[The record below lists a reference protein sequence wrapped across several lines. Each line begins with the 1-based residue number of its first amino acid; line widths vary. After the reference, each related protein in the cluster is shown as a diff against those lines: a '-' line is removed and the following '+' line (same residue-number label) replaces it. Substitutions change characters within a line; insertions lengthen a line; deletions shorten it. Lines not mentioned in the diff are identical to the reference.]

1 MSKRKRRYTTI
12 KIQIFG
18 TMKHLFTSV
27 IALLVTFAVAA
38 QPGAQQNPVIPADK
52 AVRVGQ
58 LPNGMKY
65 YLRHNDK
72 QKNLADF
79 YISHDV
85 GAIQEDDDQQGLA
98 HFLEHM
104 AFNGTKNLPGK
115 MLIEYL
121 ETVGVKFGVNLNAGT
136 SWDYTQYLL
145 KDVPT
150 IRPGIVDSALLILH
164 DWSHFIALQPKEI
177 DAERGVIMEE
187 LRMRDGASWRATI
200 QLLKALG
207 KGTRYEHRN
216 LIGYLDG
223 LKSFD
228 HSSLENFYKKW
239 YRPEYQA
246 VVVVGDINVDE
257 VEAKLKKLMADI
269 PASPA
274 DAPKKEVIVVPDNKE
289 PIISILEDPEMTETS
304 ATLFIKHQALPKH
317 LNNTFLAEQL
327 ALINALA
334 SNMANSRLQEIAMK
348 PNAPFTSANY
358 MNGSIGIC
366 PTLECAGVGV
376 ETQDG
381 KLLAGL
387 EAAYTEL
394 ERIRRHGFTES
405 ELERAKQVVL
415 KREEVAYNNR
425 NDRKNGQYVQ
435 RYLNAFR
442 KNAAMPDAET
452 EWKIDSM
459 IITQMP
465 LQVIN
470 QIVAQFITDHNQVL
484 VAQAPKREGL
494 VNPTEAQLAE
504 VLAKVKASTI
514 APYADNTVKEPLISP
529 DKKLKGSAVKKE
541 AKNEAFGTTEWTLK
555 NGMKVVVKPTKFKA
569 DEVQVSMI
577 AHFGQSSLS
586 DELYWPSSFL
596 STFMG
601 RMGLSKFT
609 ATDLRK
615 QLSGKSV
622 SVHLSPDDYETG
634 IQGMASPKD
643 LETLMQLIYLQFTE
657 PRFSK
662 EDYDVAMNQLKP
674 YVENLQTN
682 PDYISAVQRQKTLYG
697 NHFRRQQVTP
707 ELFDKVK
714 FELLEPAYKAL
725 YSNAANFT
733 TYIVGNVDIEALKP
747 LVEKYIGSLPVSKKL
762 AKKVD
767 DGVRTV
773 TGEVVNDF
781 KAKMQQPKV
790 GVTRIYTGPIDY
802 TMKNRVAMN
811 VLSQVLRSRYTISI
825 REEKGGTYS
834 VGVGGRVMPDY
845 TPWYQ
850 LIVLFDTNEQMAD
863 ELSQIVI
870 DEIKKIAE
878 QGPNKEDVE
887 KTRKYLLKEYEN
899 QIQQNGTWI
908 DWLDLYNYRGM
919 NSLAEYKKTVEE
931 LTYDDLKALAAKIL
945 KDNNMAYVVMRPEK

>member
-1 MSKRKRRYTTI
+1 MKR
-12 KIQIFG
+12 
-18 TMKHLFTSV
+18 LFTFV
-27 IALLVTFAVAA
+27 IASLVAFAVAA
-38 QPGAQQNPVIPADK
+38 QPGAQQIPVIPADK
-52 AVRVGQ
+52 AVRVGT

-121 ETVGVKFGVNLNAGT
+121 ETVGVKFGTNLNAGT

-150 IRPGIVDSALLILH
+150 IRPGIIDTAMLILH
-164 DWSHFIALQPKEI
+164 DWSHFIALEPKEI

-187 LRMRDGASWRATI
+187 LRMRDGASWRGTI

-216 LIGYLDG
+216 LIGYLEG

-246 VVVVGDINVDE
+246 VVIVGDINVDE
-257 VEAKLKKLMADI
+257 IEAKLQKLMADI

-274 DAPKKEVIVVPDNKE
+274 DAPQKEVIVVPDNQE
-289 PIISILEDPEMTETS
+289 PNISILEDPEMTETS
-304 ATLFIKHQALPKH
+304 ATLFIKRQALPKH
-317 LNNTFLAEQL
+317 LNNTIVAEQL
-327 ALINALA
+327 ALIDAL
-334 SNMANSRLQEIAMK
+334 SSEMANARLQEIAMK
-348 PNAPFTSANY
+348 PNAPFTSAYY
-358 MNGSIGIC
+358 MNGSVGIC

-376 ETQDG
+376 NTQDG

-405 ELERAKQVVL
+405 ELERAKQSVMKMQEL
-415 KREEVAYNNR
+415 AYNNR

-452 EWKIDSM
+452 EWKLDSM
-459 IITQMP
+459 IIAN
-465 LQVIN
+465 LQLPMIN
-470 QIVAQFITDHNQVL
+470 QVVAQFITDHNQVL
-484 VAQAPKREGL
+484 IAQAPKRDGL
-494 VNPTEAQLAE
+494 VNATEAQLAE
-504 VLAKVKASTI
+504 VLAKVKAATI

-529 DKKLKGSAVKKE
+529 DKQLKGSPVKKE
-541 AKNEAFGTTEWTLK
+541 SKNEALGTTTWVLK
-555 NGMKVVVKPTKFKA
+555 NGLKVVVKPTQFKA
-569 DEVQVSMI
+569 DEVQIAMT

-586 DELYWPSSFL
+586 DELYWTSAMLP
-596 STFMG
+596 TMMG
-601 RMGLSKFT
+601 RMGISKFT

-615 QLSGKSV
+615 QLSGKNARV
-622 SVHLSPDDYETG
+622 QISPDDYETSVVG
-634 IQGMASPKD
+634 SGSPKD
-643 LETLMQLIYLQFTE
+643 LETLMQLLYLQFTE

-662 EDYDVAMNQLKP
+662 EDFDVAMAQLKP

-682 PDYISAVQRQKTLYG
+682 PDYISAVERQKTLYG
-697 NHFRRQQVTP
+697 NHFRRQQITP
-707 ELFDKVK
+707 ALLDEVK
-714 FELLEPAYKAL
+714 FERMEPAYKAL
-725 YSNAANFT
+725 FSNAANFT
-733 TYIVGNVDIEALKP
+733 TYIVGNVDLEVLKP
-747 LVEKYIGSLPVSKKL
+747 LVEKYIGSLPVAKKL
-762 AKKVD
+762 TKKVD
-767 DGVRTV
+767 DNAYAVK
-773 TGEVVNDF
+773 GEVVNDF

-790 GVTRIYTGPIDY
+790 GITRIYTGPIDY
-802 TMKNRVAMN
+802 TLKNRVAMN
-811 VLSQVLRSRYTISI
+811 VLSQVLRTRYTKSI

-834 VGVGGRVMPDY
+834 VGVGGRVMADY
-845 TPWYQ
+845 KPWYQ

-870 DEIKKIAE
+870 DEIKKIAAE
-878 QGPNKEDVE
+878 GPNKEDVE
-887 KTRKYLLKEYEN
+887 KSRKYLLKEYEN
-899 QIQQNGTWI
+899 QVQMNGNWLN
-908 DWLDLYNYRGM
+908 WLDEYNTRGTDYA
-919 NSLAEYKKTVEE
+919 AEYKKVVEE

-945 KDNNMAYVVMRPEK
+945 NDNNMTYVVMRPEK

>member
-1 MSKRKRRYTTI
+1 
-12 KIQIFG
+12 
-18 TMKHLFTSV
+18 MKHLFTSV

-38 QPGAQQNPVIPADK
+38 QPGAQQIPVIPADK

-58 LPNGMKY
+58 LENGMKY
-65 YLRHNDK
+65 YIRHNDK

-85 GAIQEDDDQQGLA
+85 GAIQEADDQQGLA

-121 ETVGVKFGVNLNAGT
+121 ETVGVKFGTNLNAGT

-187 LRMRDGASWRATI
+187 LRMRDGASWRGTI
-200 QLLKALG
+200 HLLKALG

-216 LIGYLDG
+216 LIGHLDG

-257 VEAKLKKLMADI
+257 IEAKLKKLMADI

-274 DAPKKEVIVVPDNKE
+274 DAPQKEVIVVPDNKE
-289 PIISILEDPEMTETS
+289 PIISIFEDPEMTES
-304 ATLFIKHQALPKH
+304 GASLFIKRQALPKQ
-317 LNNTFLAEQL
+317 LNNTVVAEQL
-327 ALINALA
+327 ALIDALA
-334 SNMANSRLQEIAMK
+334 DEMANARFREIAMK
-348 PNAPFTSANY
+348 PNAPFTGARF
-358 MNGSIGIC
+358 MNGGIGIC
-366 PTLECAGVGV
+366 PTLACAGFDVN
-376 ETQDG
+376 TQDG
-381 KLLAGL
+381 KILTGI

-394 ERIRRHGFTES
+394 ERIRRHGFTEG
-405 ELERAKQVVL
+405 ELERAKQSVMKMQEL
-415 KREEVAYNNR
+415 AYNNR

-452 EWKIDSM
+452 EWKLDST
-459 IITQMP
+459 IIVNIQLPM
-465 LQVIN
+465 IN
-470 QIVAQFITDHNQVL
+470 QVMKQYITDHNQVL
-484 VAQAPKREGL
+484 IVQAPKREGL
-494 VNPTEAQLAE
+494 VNPTEAQCLE
-504 VLAKVKASTI
+504 VLAKVKAATI
-514 APYADNTVKEPLISP
+514 APYADNTVKEPLIP
-529 DKKLKGSAVKKE
+529 ADKKLKGSTVKKE
-541 AKNEAFGTTEWTLK
+541 SKNETFGTTEWTLK

-569 DEVQVSMI
+569 DEVQVAMV

-596 STFMG
+596 PTFMG
-601 RMGLSKFT
+601 RMGISKFS

-615 QLSGKSV
+615 QLSGKNASV
-622 SVHLSPDDYETG
+622 YVSPDDYKTQVVG
-634 IQGMASPKD
+634 NGSPKD
-643 LETLMQLIYLQFTE
+643 IETIFQLIYLTFTD

-662 EDYDVAMNQLKP
+662 DDYDVAMNQLRP

-682 PDYISAVQRQKTLYG
+682 PDYISAVEREKTLYG

-707 ELFDKVK
+707 ALLDKVK
-714 FELLEPAYKAL
+714 FELFEPAYKAL

-733 TYIVGNVDIEALKP
+733 TYIVGNVDVEVLKP

-762 AKKVD
+762 SKKVD

-773 TGEVVNDF
+773 KGEVVNDF

-790 GVTRIYTGPIDY
+790 GVTRIYTGDIDY
-802 TMKNRVAMN
+802 TLKNRVAMN
-811 VLSQVLRSRYTISI
+811 VLSHVLRSRYTVSI

-834 VGVGGRVMPDY
+834 VGVGGRVKSDIKPS
-845 TPWYQ
+845 YQ

-870 DEIKKIAE
+870 DEIKKIA
-878 QGPNKEDVE
+878 QDGPNKEDVE

-899 QIQQNGTWI
+899 QIQMNGNWI
-908 DWLDLYNYRGM
+908 SWLVERDTHGTNYA
-919 NSLAEYKKTVEE
+919 AEYKKAVEA

-945 KDNNMAYVVMRPEK
+945 KDNNMTYVVMRPEK

>member
-1 MSKRKRRYTTI
+1 
-12 KIQIFG
+12 
-18 TMKHLFTSV
+18 MKHLFTSV

-38 QPGAQQNPVIPADK
+38 QPGAQQIPVIPADK

-85 GAIQEDDDQQGLA
+85 GAIQEEDDQQGLA

-150 IRPGIVDSALLILH
+150 IRPGIIDSALLILH

-187 LRMRDGASWRATI
+187 LRMRDDASWRGTI
-200 QLLKALG
+200 QLLKAVG

-216 LIGYLDG
+216 LIGHLDG

-228 HSSLENFYKKW
+228 HSSLENFYHKW

-246 VVVVGDINVDE
+246 VVIVGDINVDE
-257 VEAKLKKLMADI
+257 VEAKLQKLMADI

-274 DAPKKEVIVVPDNKE
+274 DAPQKEVIVVPDNKE
-289 PIISILEDPEMTETS
+289 PIISIFEDPEMTQS
-304 ATLFIKHQALPKH
+304 GASLFIKRQALPKQ
-317 LNNTFLAEQL
+317 LNNTVVAEQL
-327 ALINALA
+327 ALIDALA
-334 SNMANSRLQEIAMK
+334 SEMANARLQEIAMK
-348 PNAPFTSANY
+348 PNAPFTGARF
-358 MNGSIGIC
+358 MNGGIGIC
-366 PTLECAGVGV
+366 STLECAGVDV
-376 ETQDG
+376 NTQDG
-381 KLLAGL
+381 KLLGGF

-405 ELERAKQVVL
+405 ELERAKQSVMKDQEL
-415 KREEVAYNNR
+415 AYNNR

-452 EWKIDSM
+452 EWKLDSM
-459 IITQMP
+459 IISQ
-465 LQVIN
+465 LQLPMIN
-470 QIVAQFITDHNQVL
+470 QVVAQYITDHNQVL
-484 VAQAPKREGL
+484 VVQAPKREGL
-494 VNPTEAQLAE
+494 TNPTEAQFAE
-504 VLAKVKASTI
+504 VLAKVKAATI
-514 APYADNTVKEPLISP
+514 APYADNTVKEPLIP
-529 DKKLKGSAVKKE
+529 TDKKLKGSKVKKE
-541 AKNEAFGTTEWTLK
+541 SKNEEFGTIEWTLK

-569 DEVQVSMI
+569 DEVQVAMV
-577 AHFGQSSLS
+577 AHSGQSSLS
-586 DELYWPSSFL
+586 DDLYWSSAL
-596 STFMG
+596 LPTFVG
-601 RMGLSKFT
+601 RMGVSKFS

-615 QLSGKSV
+615 QLSGKNAQV
-622 SVHLSPDDYETG
+622 YVSPDDYASQVVG
-634 IQGMASPKD
+634 VGSPKD
-643 LETLMQLIYLQFTE
+643 LETIMQLLYLQFTD

-662 EDYDVAMNQLKP
+662 EDYDVAMAQLKP

-682 PDYISAVQRQKTLYG
+682 PDYISAVERQKTLYG
-697 NHFRRQQVTP
+697 NHFRRQQITP
-707 ELFDKVK
+707 ALLDKVK
-714 FELLEPAYKAL
+714 FEQLEPAYKAL
-725 YSNAANFT
+725 FSNAANFT
-733 TYIVGNVDIEALKP
+733 TYIVGNVDVEALKP
-747 LVEKYIGSLPVSKKL
+747 LVEKYLGSLPVSKKL

-767 DGVRTV
+767 DGVRAV
-773 TGEVVNDF
+773 KGEVVNDF
-781 KAKMQQPKV
+781 KVKMQQPKV

-802 TMKNRVAMN
+802 TMKNRVTMN

-834 VGVGGRVMPDY
+834 VGVGGRVMAEY
-845 TPWYQ
+845 EPWYQ

-863 ELSQIVI
+863 ELSQIVVK
-870 DEIKKIAE
+870 EIQTIANE
-878 QGPNKEDVE
+878 GPNKEDVE

-899 QIQQNGTWI
+899 QIQQNGNWV
-908 DWLDLYNYRGM
+908 DWLDQRDYRGV
-919 NSLAEYKKTVEE
+919 NYPVEYKKAVEE

-945 KDNNMAYVVMRPEK
+945 KDNNMTYVVMRPEK

>member
-1 MSKRKRRYTTI
+1 
-12 KIQIFG
+12 
-18 TMKHLFTSV
+18 MKHLFTSV

-38 QPGAQQNPVIPADK
+38 QPGAQQIPVIPADK

-58 LPNGMKY
+58 LENGMKY
-65 YLRHNDK
+65 YIRHNDK

-85 GAIQEDDDQQGLA
+85 GAIQEADDQQGLA

-121 ETVGVKFGVNLNAGT
+121 ETVGVKFGTNLNAGT

-187 LRMRDGASWRATI
+187 LRMRDGASWRGTI
-200 QLLKALG
+200 HLLKALG

-216 LIGYLDG
+216 LIGHLDG

-257 VEAKLKKLMADI
+257 IEAKLKKLMADI

-274 DAPKKEVIVVPDNKE
+274 DAPQKEVIVVPDNKE
-289 PIISILEDPEMTETS
+289 PIISIFEDPEMTES
-304 ATLFIKHQALPKH
+304 GASLFIKRQALPKQ
-317 LNNTFLAEQL
+317 LNNTVVAEQL
-327 ALINALA
+327 ALIDALA
-334 SNMANSRLQEIAMK
+334 DEMANARFREIAMK
-348 PNAPFTSANY
+348 PNAPFTGARF
-358 MNGSIGIC
+358 MNGGIGIC
-366 PTLECAGVGV
+366 PTLACAGFDVN
-376 ETQDG
+376 TQDG
-381 KLLAGL
+381 KILTGI

-394 ERIRRHGFTES
+394 ERIRRHGFTEG
-405 ELERAKQVVL
+405 ELERAKQSVMKMQEL
-415 KREEVAYNNR
+415 AYNNR

-452 EWKIDSM
+452 EWKLDST
-459 IITQMP
+459 IIVNIQLPM
-465 LQVIN
+465 IN
-470 QIVAQFITDHNQVL
+470 QVMKQYITDHNQVL
-484 VAQAPKREGL
+484 IVQAPKREGL
-494 VNPTEAQLAE
+494 VNPTEAQCLE
-504 VLAKVKASTI
+504 VLAKVKAATI
-514 APYADNTVKEPLISP
+514 APYADNTVKEPLIP
-529 DKKLKGSAVKKE
+529 ADKKLKGSAVKKE
-541 AKNEAFGTTEWTLK
+541 SKNETFGTTEWILK

-569 DEVQVSMI
+569 DEVQVAMV

-596 STFMG
+596 PTFMG
-601 RMGLSKFT
+601 RMGISKFS

-615 QLSGKSV
+615 QLSGKNASV
-622 SVHLSPDDYETG
+622 YVSPDDYKTQVVG
-634 IQGMASPKD
+634 NGSPKD
-643 LETLMQLIYLQFTE
+643 IETIFQLIYLTFTD

-662 EDYDVAMNQLKP
+662 DDYDVAMNQLRP

-682 PDYISAVQRQKTLYG
+682 PDYISAVEREKTLYG

-707 ELFDKVK
+707 ALLDKVK
-714 FELLEPAYKAL
+714 FELFEPAYKAL

-733 TYIVGNVDIEALKP
+733 TYIVGNVDVEVLKP

-762 AKKVD
+762 SKKVD

-773 TGEVVNDF
+773 KGEVVNDF

-790 GVTRIYTGPIDY
+790 GVTRIYTGDIDY
-802 TMKNRVAMN
+802 TLKNRVAMN
-811 VLSQVLRSRYTISI
+811 VLSQVLRSRYTVSI

-834 VGVGGRVMPDY
+834 VGVGGRVKSDIKPS
-845 TPWYQ
+845 YQ

-870 DEIKKIAE
+870 DEIKKIA
-878 QGPNKEDVE
+878 QDGPNKEDVE

-899 QIQQNGTWI
+899 QIQMNGNWI
-908 DWLDLYNYRGM
+908 SWLVERDTHGTNYA
-919 NSLAEYKKTVEE
+919 AEYKKAVEA

-945 KDNNMAYVVMRPEK
+945 KDNNMTYVIMRPEK

>member
-1 MSKRKRRYTTI
+1 MKR
-12 KIQIFG
+12 
-18 TMKHLFTSV
+18 LFTSV
-27 IALLVTFAVAA
+27 IALLVAMVVTA
-38 QPGAQQNPVIPADK
+38 QPAQQIPVIPADK
-52 AVRVGQ
+52 AVRVGT

-121 ETVGVKFGVNLNAGT
+121 ETVGVKFGTNLNAGT

-150 IRPGIVDSALLILH
+150 IRPGIVDTAMLILH

-187 LRMRDGASWRATI
+187 LRMRDGASWRGTI
-200 QLLKALG
+200 KMLQALG

-216 LIGYLDG
+216 LIGHLDG
-223 LKSFD
+223 LKSFS
-228 HSSLENFYKKW
+228 HTSLENFYKKW
-239 YRPEYQA
+239 YRPELQA
-246 VVVVGDINVDE
+246 VVIVGDINVDE
-257 VEAKLKKLMADI
+257 IEAKLQKLMADI

-274 DAPKKEVIVVPDNKE
+274 GVAQKEHIVVPDNQE
-289 PIISILEDPEMTETS
+289 PIISMFEDPEMQQTK
-304 ATLFIKHQALPKH
+304 ATLFIKHEALPKN
-317 LNNTFLAEQL
+317 LKNTILAEQL

-334 SNMANSRLQEIAMK
+334 DEMASDRLQEIAMK
-348 PNAPFTSANY
+348 PNAPFTGASFV
-358 MNGSIGIC
+358 NGGIGIC
-366 PTLECAGVGV
+366 QTLECTGVAV
-376 ETQDG
+376 MTQDG
-381 KLLAGL
+381 KLLEGF

-394 ERIRRHGFTES
+394 ERIRRHGFTEG
-405 ELERAKQVVL
+405 ELERAKQSVMKAQEL
-415 KREEVAYNNR
+415 AYNNR
-425 NDRKNGQYVQ
+425 NDRKNGQYVR
-435 RYLNAFR
+435 RYLDAFH

-452 EWKIDSM
+452 EWKIDSA
-459 IITQMP
+459 IIANIP
-465 LQVIN
+465 LQMIN
-470 QIVAQFITDHNQVL
+470 KVMAQYITDHNQVV
-484 VAQAPKREGL
+484 VAQAPKKEGL

-504 VLAKVKASTI
+504 VLKKVKAATI

-541 AKNEAFGTTEWTLK
+541 SKNEALGTTTWVLK
-555 NGMKVVVKPTKFKA
+555 NGLKVVVKPTKFKA
-569 DEVQVSMI
+569 DEVQI
-577 AHFGQSSLS
+577 AMSANFGQSSLS
-586 DELYWPSSFL
+586 DELYWTSAFMPSFL
-596 STFMG
+596 G
-601 RMGLSKFT
+601 RMGVSKFT

-615 QLSGKSV
+615 QLSGKNANVRV
-622 SVHLSPDDYETG
+622 SVDDYELSVLG
-634 IQGMASPKD
+634 SGSPKD
-643 LETLMQLIYLQFTE
+643 LETIMQLLYLQFTE

-662 EDYDVAMNQLKP
+662 DDYDGAMKQLRP
-674 YVENLQTN
+674 YIENAQTN
-682 PDYISAVQRQKTLYG
+682 PDYISSVQRSKTLYG
-697 NHFRRQQVTP
+697 GHYRRQQVTP
-707 ELFDKVK
+707 EVLNDVK
-714 FELLEPAYKAL
+714 FELIEPAYKAL

-733 TYIVGNVDIEALKP
+733 TYIVGNVDLATLKP

-762 AKKVD
+762 SKKVD
-767 DGVRTV
+767 DGARTV
-773 TGEVVNDF
+773 KGEVVNDF
-781 KAKMQQPKV
+781 KVKMQQPKV
-790 GVTRIYTGPIDY
+790 GLTRIYTGPIDY
-802 TMKNRVAMN
+802 TLKNRVAMN
-811 VLSQVLRSRYTISI
+811 VLSQVLRSRYTVSI

-834 VGVGGRVMPDY
+834 VGVGGRITPDY

-870 DEIKKIAE
+870 DEIKKIATE
-878 QGPNKEDVE
+878 GPKAEDVE

-899 QIQQNGTWI
+899 QIQLNGNWI
-908 DWLDLYNYRGM
+908 NWLDEYNDRGT
-919 NSLAEYKKTVEE
+919 NYTAEYKKVVEA

-945 KDNNMAYVVMRPEK
+945 KDNNMTHIIMRPEK

>member
-1 MSKRKRRYTTI
+1 
-12 KIQIFG
+12 
-18 TMKHLFTSV
+18 MKHLFTSV

-38 QPGAQQNPVIPADK
+38 QPGAQQIPVIPADK

-85 GAIQEDDDQQGLA
+85 GAIQEEDDQQGLA

-150 IRPGIVDSALLILH
+150 IRPGIIDSALLILH

-187 LRMRDGASWRATI
+187 LRMRDGASWRGTI
-200 QLLKALG
+200 QLLKAVG

-216 LIGYLDG
+216 LIGHLDG

-228 HSSLENFYKKW
+228 HSSLENFYHKW

-246 VVVVGDINVDE
+246 VVIVGDINVDE
-257 VEAKLKKLMADI
+257 VEAKLQKLMADI

-274 DAPKKEVIVVPDNKE
+274 DAPQKEVIVVPDNKE
-289 PIISILEDPEMTETS
+289 PIISIFEDPEMTQS
-304 ATLFIKHQALPKH
+304 GASLFIKRQALPKQ
-317 LNNTFLAEQL
+317 LNNTIVAEQL
-327 ALINALA
+327 ALIDALA
-334 SNMANSRLQEIAMK
+334 SEMANARLQEIAMK
-348 PNAPFTSANY
+348 PNAPFTGARF
-358 MNGSIGIC
+358 MNGGIGIC
-366 PTLECAGVGV
+366 STLECAGVDV
-376 ETQDG
+376 NTQDG
-381 KLLAGL
+381 KLLEGF

-405 ELERAKQVVL
+405 ELERAKQSVMKDQEL
-415 KREEVAYNNR
+415 AYNNR

-452 EWKIDSM
+452 EWKLDSM
-459 IITQMP
+459 IISQ
-465 LQVIN
+465 LQLPMIN
-470 QIVAQFITDHNQVL
+470 QVVAQYITDHNQVL
-484 VAQAPKREGL
+484 VVQAPKREGL
-494 VNPTEAQLAE
+494 SNPTEAQFAE
-504 VLAKVKASTI
+504 VLAKVKAATI
-514 APYADNTVKEPLISP
+514 EPYADNTVKEPLIP
-529 DKKLKGSAVKKE
+529 ADKKLKGSKVKKE
-541 AKNEAFGTTEWTLK
+541 SKNEEFGTIEWTLK
-555 NGMKVVVKPTKFKA
+555 NGLKVVVKPTKFKA
-569 DEVQVSMI
+569 DEVQVAMV
-577 AHFGQSSLS
+577 AHSGQSSLS
-586 DELYWPSSFL
+586 DELYWSSAL
-596 STFMG
+596 LPTFVG
-601 RMGLSKFT
+601 RMGVSKFS

-615 QLSGKSV
+615 QLSGKNAQV
-622 SVHLSPDDYETG
+622 YVSPDDYESQVVG
-634 IQGMASPKD
+634 VGSPKD
-643 LETLMQLIYLQFTE
+643 LETIMQLLYLQFTD

-662 EDYDVAMNQLKP
+662 EDYDVAMAQLKP

-682 PDYISAVQRQKTLYG
+682 PDYISAVERQKTLYG
-697 NHFRRQQVTP
+697 NHFRRQQITP
-707 ELFDKVK
+707 ALLDKVK
-714 FELLEPAYKAL
+714 FEQLEPAYKAL
-725 YSNAANFT
+725 FSNAANFT
-733 TYIVGNVDIEALKP
+733 TYIVGNVDVEALKP
-747 LVEKYIGSLPVSKKL
+747 LVEKYLGSLPVSKKL

-767 DGVRTV
+767 DGVRAV
-773 TGEVVNDF
+773 KGEVVNDF
-781 KAKMQQPKV
+781 KIKMQQPKV

-802 TMKNRVAMN
+802 TMKNRVTMN

-834 VGVGGRVMPDY
+834 VGVGGRVMAEY
-845 TPWYQ
+845 EPWYQ

-863 ELSQIVI
+863 ELSQIVVK
-870 DEIKKIAE
+870 EIQTIANE
-878 QGPNKEDVE
+878 GPNKEDVE

-899 QIQQNGTWI
+899 QIQQNGNWV
-908 DWLDLYNYRGM
+908 DWLDQRDYRGV
-919 NSLAEYKKTVEE
+919 NYPVEYKKAVEE

-945 KDNNMAYVVMRPEK
+945 KDNNMTYVVMRPEK

>member
-1 MSKRKRRYTTI
+1 
-12 KIQIFG
+12 
-18 TMKHLFTSV
+18 MKHLFTSV

-38 QPGAQQNPVIPADK
+38 QPGAQQIPVIPADK

-58 LPNGMKY
+58 LENGMKY
-65 YLRHNDK
+65 YIRHNDK

-121 ETVGVKFGVNLNAGT
+121 ETVGVKCGTNLNAGT

-150 IRPGIVDSALLILH
+150 IRPGIIDSALLILH

-187 LRMRDGASWRATI
+187 LRMRDGASWRGTI

-216 LIGYLDG
+216 LIGHLDG

-257 VEAKLKKLMADI
+257 IEAKLKKLMADI

-274 DAPKKEVIVVPDNKE
+274 DAPQKEVIVVPDNKE
-289 PIISILEDPEMTETS
+289 PIISIFEDPEMTES
-304 ATLFIKHQALPKH
+304 GASLFIKRQALPKQ
-317 LNNTFLAEQL
+317 LNNTVVAEQL
-327 ALINALA
+327 ALIDALA
-334 SNMANSRLQEIAMK
+334 DEMANARFREIAMK
-348 PNAPFTSANY
+348 PNAPFTGARF
-358 MNGSIGIC
+358 MNGGIGIC
-366 PTLECAGVGV
+366 PTLACAGFDVN
-376 ETQDG
+376 TQDG
-381 KLLAGL
+381 KILTGI
-387 EAAYTEL
+387 EAAYIEL
-394 ERIRRHGFTES
+394 ERIRRHGFTEG
-405 ELERAKQVVL
+405 ELERAKQSVMKMQEL
-415 KREEVAYNNR
+415 AYNNR

-452 EWKIDSM
+452 EWKLDST
-459 IITQMP
+459 IIVNIQLPM
-465 LQVIN
+465 IN
-470 QIVAQFITDHNQVL
+470 QVMKQYITDHNQVL
-484 VAQAPKREGL
+484 IVQAPKREGL
-494 VNPTEAQLAE
+494 VNPTEAQCLE
-504 VLAKVKASTI
+504 VLAKVKAATI

-529 DKKLKGSAVKKE
+529 DKKLKGSKVKKE
-541 AKNEAFGTTEWTLK
+541 SKNEAYGTTEWTLK
-555 NGMKVVVKPTKFKA
+555 NGMKVVIKPTKFKA
-569 DEVQVSMI
+569 DEVQVAMV

-596 STFMG
+596 PTFMG
-601 RMGLSKFT
+601 RMGISKFS

-615 QLSGKSV
+615 QLSGKNASV
-622 SVHLSPDDYETG
+622 YVSPDDYKTQVVG
-634 IQGMASPKD
+634 NGSPKD
-643 LETLMQLIYLQFTE
+643 IETIFQLIYLTFTD

-662 EDYDVAMNQLKP
+662 DDYDVAMNQLRP

-682 PDYISAVQRQKTLYG
+682 PDYISAVEREKTLYG

-707 ELFDKVK
+707 ALLDKVK
-714 FELLEPAYKAL
+714 FELFEPAYKAL

-733 TYIVGNVDIEALKP
+733 TYIVGNVDVEVLKP
-747 LVEKYIGSLPVSKKL
+747 LVEKYLGSLPVSKKL
-762 AKKVD
+762 NKKVD

-773 TGEVVNDF
+773 KGEVVNDF

-790 GVTRIYTGPIDY
+790 GVTRIYTGDIDY
-802 TMKNRVAMN
+802 TLKNRVAMN
-811 VLSQVLRSRYTISI
+811 VLSHVLRSRYTVSI

-834 VGVGGRVMPDY
+834 VGVGGRVMADY
-845 TPWYQ
+845 KPWYQ

-870 DEIKKIAE
+870 DEIKKIA
-878 QGPNKEDVE
+878 QDGPNKEDVE

-899 QIQQNGTWI
+899 QIQMNGNWI
-908 DWLDLYNYRGM
+908 SWLVERDTHGTNYA
-919 NSLAEYKKTVEE
+919 AEYKKAVEA

-945 KDNNMAYVVMRPEK
+945 KDNNMTYVIMRPEK